1 MSKGVTIYFMRHAET
16 YLNRYHRMQGWA
28 DAPLT
33 PQGISDAVRSAKGL
47 KDIEFAAVYSSDLQR
62 TVSTAEIIL
71 KYNVHH
77 RVNPLT
83 IEKRPEFREVFFGS
97 FEGLEAQPIW
107 DKVGEYVSNSTG
119 GYQGLANSNQVR
131 LELDAF
137 HEKDPYHEAE
147 NFMQFWSRIEL
158 GLIDVIAKH
167 RETDRNILVVSHGV
181 TIRNM
186 IHELIPDFKI
196 ESLLDNGS
204 VSIVRYQE
212 GLYHLD
218 AYNQTEHFA
227 IEEAAQT
234 AENLREAHQEA
245 KD

>member
-16 YLNRYHRMQGWA
+16 YLNRYNRMQGWA

-33 PQGISDAVRSAKGL
+33 ADGIRDAVRSGQGL
-47 KDIEFAAVYSSDLQR
+47 QDVEFHAVYTSDLQR

-71 KYNVHH
+71 QHNRHH
-77 RVNPLT
+77 QLRPLT

-97 FEGLEAQPIW
+97 FEGLEALPIW
-107 DKVGEYVSNSTG
+107 NKIGNHVLQSQDGYTG
-119 GYQGLANSNQVR
+119 LVHDNQVR

-137 HEKDPYHEAE
+137 HEKDPYQEAE
-147 NFMQFWSRIEL
+147 NFMMFWTRIEL
-158 GLIDVIAKH
+158 GLIEVITKH
-167 RETDRNILVVSHGV
+167 RETDRNILIVSHGM

-186 IHELIPDFKI
+186 IHELIPDFSI
-196 ESLLDNGS
+196 DSLLDNAS

-218 AYNQTEHFA
+218 AYNQTDHFA
-227 IEEAAQT
+227 ILEAVET
-234 AENLREAHQEA
+234 TGKKDDLSA
-245 KD
+245 K